1 MVSGGVEGNEALEYD
16 ARSGRRLATASS
28 GLITYS
34 VAAAALTAVPG
45 GVWASFRTG
54 MMGLTIHLRQQDL
67 APVAP
72 PGPGIEWQPATGVFH
87 WPMYATTAYGGGAL
101 WLANQVG
108 IVACL
113 DPQTGEV
120 RASERVRQSQ
130 LIYRFLAVTRCCTR
144 STPSTRADCSKSP
157 RRADAGASRAA
168 LRLGGHPSCGW
179 HTGGGSPHWSVEA
192 RARSGG

>member
-1 MVSGGVEGNEALEYD
+1 VGF
-16 ARSGRRLATASS
+16 
-28 GLITYS
+28 
-34 VAAAALTAVPG
+34 VPD
-45 GVWASFRTG
+45 RDD
-54 MMGLTIHLRQQDL
+54 GLTIHLRQQDL

-144 STPSTRADCSKSP
+144 STPSTRADCSAAPMLELAGLRCGSAGIQA
-157 RRADAGASRAA
+157 ADGTQAGDHR
-168 LRLGGHPSCGW
+168 
-179 HTGGGSPHWSVEA
+179 TG
-192 RARSGG
+192 R

>member
-1 MVSGGVEGNEALEYD
+1 
-16 ARSGRRLATASS
+16 
-28 GLITYS
+28 
-34 VAAAALTAVPG
+34 
-45 GVWASFRTG
+45 
-54 MMGLTIHLRQQDL
+54 MGLTIHLRQQDL

-113 DPQTGEV
+113 DPQTGEA
-120 RASERVRQSQ
+120 RANERGRQSQ
-130 LIYRFLAVTRCCTR
+130 LMYRVLAVTRCCTR

-157 RRADAGASRAA
+157 RRAHAGASRAA
-168 LRLGGHPSCGW
+168 LRLGGHPSRRW
-179 HTGGGSPHWSVEA
+179 HTSGGSPPSSGQG
-192 RARSGG
+192 RARNPGLDTPNPPAPPRGPAPPPPPHLSHT

>member
-1 MVSGGVEGNEALEYD
+1 MPPGDSLQRAHHLLGC
-16 ARSGRRLATASS
+16 RSGADRSARRRV
-28 GLITYS
+28 GF
-34 VAAAALTAVPG
+34 VPD
-45 GVWASFRTG
+45 RDD
-54 MMGLTIHLRQQDL
+54 GLTIHLRQQDL

-130 LIYRFLAVTRCCTR
+130 LIYRVLAVDPVLHAIYALDT
-144 STPSTRADCSKSP
+144 SGLLQITPP
-157 RRADAGASRAA
+157 RR
-168 LRLGGHPSCGW
+168 C
-179 HTGGGSPHWSVEA
+179 
-192 RARSGG
+192 